1 MALLREAQR
10 YPGKE
15 REVFEFYQKA
25 PEVMAK
31 LRAPIFEDKVVDF
44 IIDLAQVT
52 DRSVTPEA
60 LRKEMESETEEGASE
75 TKKKSAKPKKAKP
88 AKEPAKAAGGKET
101 QSGAKKKATPRRVP
115 EPRHEGRLR

>member
-15 REVFEFYQKA
+15 REVFEFYQKT
-25 PEVMAK
+25 PEVMAN

-60 LRKEMESETEEGASE
+60 LREEMESETEEGASE
-75 TKKKSAKPKKAKP
+75 AKKKPAKPAKPKKAKP
-88 AKEPAKAAGGKET
+88 AEAAKEPV
-101 QSGAKKKATPRRVP
+101 AKKKQSGTKKKAAKKSS
-115 EPRHEGRLR
+115 